1 MSSSSFEVE
10 VEEDRRRKGLVMA
23 WRHDEVDDGEW
34 MLKLWNLWFKEIVEK
49 DSVREIIEASVSR
62 MLIITRS
69 DDDDEL
75 SSIVIFDAG

>member
-1 MSSSSFEVE
+1 
-10 VEEDRRRKGLVMA
+10 
-23 WRHDEVDDGEW
+23 

>member
-1 MSSSSFEVE
+1 
-10 VEEDRRRKGLVMA
+10 MA

-69 DDDDEL
+69 DDDDDEL

>member
-1 MSSSSFEVE
+1 
-10 VEEDRRRKGLVMA
+10 
-23 WRHDEVDDGEW
+23 
-34 MLKLWNLWFKEIVEK
+34 MLKLWNLWFKETVEK

-62 MLIITRS
+62 MLIIARS

>member
-1 MSSSSFEVE
+1 
-10 VEEDRRRKGLVMA
+10 
-23 WRHDEVDDGEW
+23 
-34 MLKLWNLWFKEIVEK
+34 MLKLWNLWFKETVEK

-69 DDDDEL
+69 DDDDDEL